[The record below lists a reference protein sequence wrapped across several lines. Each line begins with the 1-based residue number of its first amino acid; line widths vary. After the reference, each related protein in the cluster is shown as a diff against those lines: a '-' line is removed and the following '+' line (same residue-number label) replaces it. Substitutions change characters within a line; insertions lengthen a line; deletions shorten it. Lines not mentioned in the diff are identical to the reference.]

1 MLFGLSNSAVWADKQ
16 HILKIINIRE
26 KFQMKKSY
34 FEPMVKIFCV
44 QEDLV
49 RTSNADPSENQYDNL
64 VEYPW

>member
-1 MLFGLSNSAVWADKQ
+1 
-16 HILKIINIRE
+16 
-26 KFQMKKSY
+26 MKKSY